1 MTRHAT
7 DEHRLVLQAW
17 LGTRLLFLLISFAI
31 AAWGG
36 TPLSRQYANWDVA
49 HFDAIA
55 RNGYAVANDMAFF
68 PGLPLLMRALM
79 TVGIEPALGGV
90 LLSLFGSLAATWALV
105 RIAGAWGAIA
115 WLLVPTGVFT
125 FVGYT
130 ESLFCAAAFWAWER
144 ATKGRWGAAA
154 VLAAGACTL
163 RVSGIFLIGALAIL
177 AWSQAGRGGAKVRGR
192 TSGTAWW
199 TRAWAWLLVPV
210 AVVASYATY
219 LHSLTGSWTAWFS
232 AQAAGWS
239 RGFTW
244 PWQSFLN
251 SWASVQPGAY
261 PEHPEWVWVFRGEML
276 SMAVGLI
283 VTLICLFRRRDRRSR
298 MGRRPGAG
306 VLAVVLVHEREPG
319 RDPVVPAVASDRRV
333 RRIPTPDAPVAHPR
347 LGGGHRGAR
356 DPGPLGVAVLHR
368 SLVELT
374 AQDAAA
380 SDSGAGRSSA
390 RTT

>member
-55 RNGYAVANDMAFF
+55 RNGYAVTNDMAFF

-219 LHSLTGSWTAWFS
+219 LHSLTGSWAAWFS

-283 VTLICLFRRRDRRSR
+283 VTLICLFRRRIAEAAWV
-298 MGRRPGAG
+298 GVQ
-306 VLAVVLVHEREPG
+306 VLAFSLSYWFMSVNRAVILWFPLWRQIGEFVESRPRTPQWRTLGWAAVIAALAIQALWAWLFFTG
-319 RDPVVPAVASDRRV
+319 RW
-333 RRIPTPDAPVAHPR
+333 
-347 LGGGHRGAR
+347 
-356 DPGPLGVAVLHR
+356 
-368 SLVELT
+368 
-374 AQDAAA
+374 
-380 SDSGAGRSSA
+380 SS
-390 RTT
+390 